1 MTPDRIRSPDDFT
14 PQPEDLEKLEQIP
27 KRCPGCGSTW
37 SGWMWKDR
45 LPKAGPTPQFDE
57 DGTHVTHCYECLD
70 RLEAE
75 AQQRTQAQ
83 QAPPDLELERPQTT
97 EEEDDHGW

>member
-14 PQPEDLEKLEQIP
+14 PQPEDLEKLERID
-27 KRCPGCGSTW
+27 KRCPGCGATW
-37 SGWMWKDR
+37 IGWTWKDKV
-45 LPKAGPTPQFDE
+45 PAGAPHRVTVDE
-57 DGTHVTHCYECLD
+57 DGAHLTMCYECLD

-83 QAPPDLELERPQTT
+83 RAPPDLELERPETT
-97 EEEDDHGW
+97 EEDDHGW